1 MNIIIQYYFLSFS
14 GLQASMKQLSGEV
27 VELKQHVEHYDK
39 IQELTQMLQESHR
52 SLRQW
57 VTGGG

>member
-1 MNIIIQYYFLSFS
+1 MNIITQYYFLSS
-14 GLQASMKQLSGEV
+14 PGLQASMKQLSEEI

-52 SLRQW
+52 SLPQW
-57 VTGGG
+57 VMGEG